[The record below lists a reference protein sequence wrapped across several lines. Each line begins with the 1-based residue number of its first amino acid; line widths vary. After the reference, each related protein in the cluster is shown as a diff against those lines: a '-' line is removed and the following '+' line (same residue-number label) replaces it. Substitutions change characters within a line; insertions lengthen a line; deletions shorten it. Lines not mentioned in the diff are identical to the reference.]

1 MGLPAAI
8 PHPKAMPGRQASRT
22 AKVGGMPNDV
32 LAPLTGPALRISD
45 AADLEAFLS
54 DPGAELIV
62 RESSFEQVF
71 FTIKALGLADAT
83 GLLPHVTPTQV
94 RGFVDL
100 DCWRKDSFVPGP
112 FMQWIAGFVQVGP
125 EATARALS
133 GIDEDVVALFLK
145 DLIEVFEIE
154 RDEPPPERELTFTPD
169 GSLAV
174 GIGEKSD
181 AASIAALILDALFRF
196 DPDRG
201 FRILRRVRYVTR
213 VELEETAYQNKTRR
227 LDVHGFVDYYEALSI
242 YASPEAHAT
251 TLDPR
256 PASGSTEPIP
266 GDTGPQPLP
275 TVFAE
280 TLADGS
286 FLMEALAD
294 VETSETA
301 RLADELT
308 ALGNRILSA
317 NLVNLGEV
325 GGIRNALGEMKDFLT
340 IGLESLTQE
349 TGMPA
354 SRALETHHIQTLF
367 RTGFGEIARL
377 RLAAERLVR
386 IPGFRPELLESP
398 DVEFLGGAIRF
409 KPLLWEGE
417 RFRNFQSLR
426 EVRTANDRIQDLES
440 LISVLLGLFPDP
452 RPTLRQTFN
461 TAVVRQAISGL
472 FEPVPLS
479 SAELEA
485 FVGGGL
491 EFPSLELPER
501 LLPLAR
507 GWLTALRRELEPLA
521 GQRIDPRFVGGL
533 HMRL

>member
-1 MGLPAAI
+1 M
-8 PHPKAMPGRQASRT
+8 PK
-22 AKVGGMPNDV
+22 DV
-32 LAPLTGPALRISD
+32 LAPLTGPALRIDD
-45 AADLEAFLS
+45 AADLDAFLS
-54 DPGAELIV
+54 DPHAGQIV

-71 FTIKALGLADAT
+71 FTIRALGLADAT
-83 GLLPHVTPTQV
+83 GLLGHVTPSQA

-125 EATARALS
+125 DATARALS

-145 DLIEVFEIE
+145 DLIEVYEIE
-154 RDEPPPERELTFTPD
+154 RDEPPPDRELTFTPG

-174 GIGEKSD
+174 GFSETTD
-181 AASIAALILDALFRF
+181 AASIASLILDALFRF
-196 DPDRG
+196 DPDRA

-242 YASPEAHAT
+242 YASSEARET
-251 TLDPR
+251 SRSPV
-256 PASGSTEPIP
+256 PASGGAEPIP
-266 GDTGPQPLP
+266 GDTEPQPLP

-280 TLADGS
+280 TLADGN
-286 FLMEALAD
+286 FLMAALAD
-294 VETSETA
+294 VGVSETG

-325 GGIRNALGEMKDFLT
+325 GGIRSALGELKDFLT
-340 IGLESLTQE
+340 IGLESLSAE
-349 TGMPA
+349 TVAAA
-354 SRALETHHIQTLF
+354 SKALETHHIQTVF

-377 RLAAERLVR
+377 RAAAERLVR

-398 DVEFLGGAIRF
+398 DVEFLGGVIRF
-409 KPLLWEGE
+409 KPLLWEGQ
-417 RFRNFQSLR
+417 RFRNFQSLQ
-426 EVRTANDRIQDLES
+426 EVRAAYVRIQDLEG
-440 LISVLLGLFPDP
+440 LISVLLRLFPTP

-461 TAVVRQAISGL
+461 TAVVRQAISGR
-472 FEPVPLS
+472 FEPVPLNA
-479 SAELEA
+479 AELEA
-485 FVGGGL
+485 FVEEGL
-491 EFPSLELPER
+491 EFPSLDLPER
-501 LLPLAR
+501 LLPLAEA
-507 GWLTALRRELEPLA
+507 WLTALRQELQPLA

-533 HMRL
+533 HMQV